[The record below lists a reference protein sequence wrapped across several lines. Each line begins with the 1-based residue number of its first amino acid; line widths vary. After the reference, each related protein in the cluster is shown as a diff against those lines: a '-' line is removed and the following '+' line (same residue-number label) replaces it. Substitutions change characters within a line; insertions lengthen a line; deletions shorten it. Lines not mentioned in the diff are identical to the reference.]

1 MGPGIDLPGQGL
13 ARLFLNRALD
23 SENFFGERRNSQNIS
38 DFSHKY
44 EWDYR
49 QLTAPKF
56 FFPPSTKTF
65 KKVEIF
71 SG

>member
-13 ARLFLNRALD
+13 VRLFLNSALD
-23 SENFFGERRNSQNIS
+23 SENFLGERRNLQNIS
-38 DFSHKY
+38 NFSHKY
-44 EWDYR
+44 EWDYC

-56 FFPPSTKTF
+56 FFPLSTKPS
-65 KKVEIF
+65 KKVETF